1 MSFFFAGSPKTRK
14 QNVVHKVLWPLSQP
28 TPSMETLFKCCKLVV
43 HTLLPMVT
51 VLFVFVVNAGELW
64 DELRNDSRMKLLKE
78 DSTIAPEL
86 KVNVRFWKN

>member
-1 MSFFFAGSPKTRK
+1 
-14 QNVVHKVLWPLSQP
+14 
-28 TPSMETLFKCCKLVV
+28 METLFKCCRLVV
-43 HTLLPMVT
+43 HTLLPIVT

-86 KVNVRFWKN
+86 KVNLHFLGKEENAVGNIKECQITLVART